1 MWFDLF
7 IRLILNWFY
16 FFIFLII
23 FFLGMCYIKKKYF
36 LLYCWS
42 FKKIEIVKNF
52 KIVNY
57 IYGIM
62 FIIDIVYF

>member
-1 MWFDLF
+1 MWFNLF

-16 FFIFLII
+16 FFRFLII
-23 FFLGMCYIKKKYF
+23 FFLRICYIKNIIYNIVEV
-36 LLYCWS
+36 L
-42 FKKIEIVKNF
+42 KKIEIVKDF

>member
-23 FFLGMCYIKKKYF
+23 FFLRICCIKNIIYNIVEV
-36 LLYCWS
+36 L
-42 FKKIEIVKNF
+42 KKIEIVKDF

>member
-1 MWFDLF
+1 MWFNLF

-23 FFLGMCYIKKKYF
+23 FFLRICNIKNIIYNIVEV
-36 LLYCWS
+36 L
-42 FKKIEIVKNF
+42 KKIEIVKDF

>member
-1 MWFDLF
+1 MWFNLF

-23 FFLGMCYIKKKYF
+23 FFLRIRYIKNIIYNIVEV
-36 LLYCWS
+36 L
-42 FKKIEIVKNF
+42 KKIEIVKDF

-62 FIIDIVYF
+62 FMIDIVYF